1 MSCPWIRVNG
11 AECTASYDAVS
22 ADLVLEE
29 GMIPVS
35 KMVVFVCF
43 VVITV
48 LQCKTS
54 IGV

>member
-1 MSCPWIRVNG
+1 MNG
-11 AECTASYDAVS
+11 AKRTALYDAAS
-22 ADLVLEE
+22 ADLALEE
-29 GMIPVS
+29 GMFPVS
-35 KMVVFVCF
+35 EMVVFICF

>member
-1 MSCPWIRVNG
+1 MNG
-11 AECTASYDAVS
+11 AKRTASYDAVS

-29 GMIPVS
+29 GMFPVS
-35 KMVVFVCF
+35 EMVVCVCF